1 MSKEILH
8 YNLYNYCSLN
18 NFDKA
23 KSVLTKDLGNI
34 DVMYKNGALF
44 EFSIIKNSTEMLK
57 ALLTYFEEKQFPIKN
72 SEYQEAREKLI
83 KILENSI
90 SVELSLEMKKI
101 LSPYIDFEDSEHN
114 TLNDSFSD
122 IDQTTFIENFNKNV
136 TSNNLLNEEVLKKF
150 EAEQNSQ
157 TKIIENLL
165 GFGTEETHPQIEEHN
180 TTTNGVIVKCCV

>member
-165 GFGTEETHPQIEEHN
+165 GFFPT
-180 TTTNGVIVKCCV
+180 KCVNF